1 MLIYVCVSTHG
12 FGHAARQAAV
22 LIQLHR
28 LQPDWH
34 LVISSSVDETFLD
47 LVLRHVPVSR
57 RTVCWDVGMLQA
69 DALGVDQQATLHAL
83 HQLENELPRLVHREV
98 DWIRKQD
105 SQCVVL
111 ADIPPAAAQLAR
123 RLDAPLVWMGNFGW
137 DEIYAPLGGAF
148 VDWANQATSAYQSG
162 ALLLRC
168 PLSLP
173 MNWSLPE
180 QTLGLVSAD
189 PEALPPDLERRLCS
203 EGRTKVLVGFGG
215 LGYSLPSNLFKRWP
229 QYLFLMPAPQD
240 SKLYEQLDQVAN
252 VLLLPEMIRLLDVMP
267 FCDRLLGKPGFSS
280 FCEAMSCGVALHVV
294 ERQGFAEASA
304 LMDGLRS
311 HADHRILTRQSLESG
326 DWKLDQPLEPAAG
339 PPLSAGGAA
348 QAADAIRLVAINTVK
363 EG

>member
-12 FGHAARQAAV
+12 YGHAARQAAV

-28 LQPDWH
+28 LQPDWQ
-34 LVISSSVDETFLD
+34 LVISSSVDETFLA

-57 RTVCWDVGMLQA
+57 RTVRWDVGMLQA
-69 DALGVDQQATLHAL
+69 DALGVDQQATLQAL
-83 HQLENELPRLVHREV
+83 QQLENALPQLVQREV
-98 DWIRKQD
+98 DWIREQD

-123 RLDAPLVWMGNFGW
+123 QLDAPLVWMGNFGW

-148 VDWANQATSAYQSG
+148 LDWANQATAAYQSG

-180 QTLGLVSAD
+180 QALGLVSAD
-189 PEALPPDLERRLCS
+189 PEALPLDLERRLRAD
-203 EGRTKVLVGFGG
+203 GRTKVLVGFGG
-215 LGYSLPSNLFKRWP
+215 LGYSLQSDLFKRWP
-229 QYLFLMPAPQD
+229 QHLFLMPAPKD
-240 SKLYEQLDQVAN
+240 SRQLEQLDQIAN
-252 VLLLPEMIRLLDVMP
+252 VLLLPETIRFLDVMP
-267 FCDRLLGKPGFSS
+267 FCERLLGKPGFSS

-294 ERQGFAEASA
+294 ERQGFAEASV

-311 HADHRILTRQSLESG
+311 HSDHRILSRQSLESG
-326 DWKLDQPLEPAAG
+326 EWKLDQPLEPAAG
-339 PPLSAGGAA
+339 SPLSAGGATE
-348 QAADAIRLVAINTVK
+348 AAEAIRLVAINTVK
-363 EG
+363 QG

>member
-12 FGHAARQAAV
+12 YGHAARQAAV
-22 LIQLHR
+22 LIELHR
-28 LQPDWH
+28 LQPDWR
-34 LVISSSVDETFLD
+34 LVISSNVDETFLA

-57 RTVCWDVGMLQA
+57 RTVRWDVGMLQA

-83 HQLENELPRLVHREV
+83 HQLENELPRLVQREV

-215 LGYSLPSNLFKRWP
+215 LGYSLPSNLFERWP

-240 SKLYEQLDQVAN
+240 SKLYELLDQVAN

>member
-12 FGHAARQAAV
+12 YGHAARQAAV
-22 LIQLHR
+22 LIELHR
-28 LQPDWH
+28 LQPDWR
-34 LVISSSVDETFLD
+34 LVISSNVDETFLA

-57 RTVCWDVGMLQA
+57 RTVRWDVGMLQA

-83 HQLENELPRLVHREV
+83 HQLENELPRLVQREV

-123 RLDAPLVWMGNFGW
+123 QLDAPLVWMGNFGW

-148 VDWANQATSAYQSG
+148 LDWANKATSAYQSG

-180 QTLGLVSAD
+180 LALGLVSAD
-189 PEALPPDLERRLCS
+189 PEALPLNLERRLRS
-203 EGRTKVLVGFGG
+203 DRRTKVLVGFGG
-215 LGYSLPSNLFKRWP
+215 LGYSLQSDLFKRWP
-229 QYLFLMPAPQD
+229 HHLFLMPAPKD
-240 SKLYEQLDQVAN
+240 SMQYEQLDQITN
-252 VLLLPEMIRLLDVMP
+252 VLLLPETIRFLDVMP

-280 FCEAMSCGVALHVV
+280 FCEAMTCGLGLHVV
-294 ERQGFAEASA
+294 EREGFAEASV
-304 LMDGLRS
+304 LLNGLRT
-311 HADHRILTRQSLESG
+311 HAAHRILTRHSLEMG

-339 PPLSAGGAA
+339 APLRVGGAA
-348 QAADAIRLVAINTVK
+348 QAAEAIHLVAVNTVK
-363 EG
+363 QG